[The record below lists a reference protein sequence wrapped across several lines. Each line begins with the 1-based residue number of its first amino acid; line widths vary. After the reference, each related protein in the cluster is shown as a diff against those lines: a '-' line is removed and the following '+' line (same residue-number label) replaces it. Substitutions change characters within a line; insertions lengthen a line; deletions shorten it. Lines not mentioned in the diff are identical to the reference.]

1 MNTLSGPTTEAATFE
16 ILKLSHRLN
25 ECRPPS
31 EAGDALYFQPNQ
43 IPLVRFEGCGFT
55 QRLEVL
61 SFRKLVLC
69 GVLIVRADWTRGKGR
84 IDATSSWHHSLF
96 GYDLMLHACVI
107 VFIYS
112 GMWSGQL
119 EMGVK
124 GRSSGGTEGLCIQQ
138 RPRIIY
144 LESVPCNHVNTD
156 LL

>member
-1 MNTLSGPTTEAATFE
+1 MEAAAFLNSETVPRP
-16 ILKLSHRLN
+16 RLD

-31 EAGDALYFQPNQ
+31 EAGDALYSQPNQ
-43 IPLVRFEGCGFT
+43 IPLGRFEGFGFT

-96 GYDLMLHACVI
+96 GYDLMLLACVI

-112 GMWSGQL
+112 GTWSGQL

-124 GRSSGGTEGLCIQQ
+124 GRSSEVRKGCASSKSQK
-138 RPRIIY
+138 
-144 LESVPCNHVNTD
+144 
-156 LL
+156 